1 MLVEVIPVAE
11 AVVSTVCPPTVRAE
25 VEALPKVV
33 CPPTVSVVAVVVARV
48 EVPVTPRVPEKS
60 PFVP

>member
-1 MLVEVIPVAE
+1 MLKTVCPDTVKADEE
-11 AVVSTVCPPTVRAE
+11 ALPRVVCPPTVR
-25 VEALPKVV
+25 
-33 CPPTVSVVAVVVARV
+33 VVAVVVARV